1 MFQWFKTNFN
11 HRKVYHISISIV
23 YLAFSILQI
32 PYVHFDLFWSQTSNA
47 FTFDD
52 GYVSFRTQ
60 TNNPYQWLCWEV
72 SGSCLFVC
80 QNRSIFDNSAFLS
93 LAIWPPCFFEV
104 SAILFF
110 TSLDINDNITNKPAI
125 DYSVN
130 WQDFAFKNAFF
141 LNFLLF

>member
-1 MFQWFKTNFN
+1 M
-11 HRKVYHISISIV
+11 YHISISIV

-60 TNNPYQWLCWEV
+60 TDNPYQWLRLEV

-93 LAIWPPCFFEV
+93 LFEV
-104 SAILFF
+104 SVILFF
-110 TSLDINDNITNKPAI
+110 ISLDINDNITNKPAI
-125 DYSVN
+125 DYSVS
-130 WQDFAFKNAFF
+130 WQNSAFKNAFF
-141 LNFLLF
+141 